1 MEKENHNQI
10 WEEIREIKEN
20 HLSHI
25 REQITE
31 LKTDVAWLTKFQ
43 WLILSTAIASLL
55 VNLLK

>member
-1 MEKENHNQI
+1 MEKEKHNKI

-20 HLSHI
+20 HLAHI

-31 LKTDVAWLTKFQ
+31 LKTDVMWLTKFQ

-55 VNLLK
+55 VNLVK